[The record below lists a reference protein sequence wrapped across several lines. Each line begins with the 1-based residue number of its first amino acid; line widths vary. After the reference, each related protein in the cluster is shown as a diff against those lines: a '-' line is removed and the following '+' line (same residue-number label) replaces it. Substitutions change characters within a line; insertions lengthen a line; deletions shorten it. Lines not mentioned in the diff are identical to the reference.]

1 MLPIFHRTVSFLLLS
16 LSCVTAP
23 AHAMLMASVSCAGI
37 CTITPD
43 DGNVAIPDPENFS
56 LEVDWSPQ
64 HLALIEPDDD
74 RGEWL
79 FRLIFQITGGEP
91 INSGGMGAIDLIDT
105 SGVPIAELNVGIDD
119 LSGAPITVNYEI
131 FGPDTGSTFVA
142 RGFTLGPSSLNPD
155 PTNPITGLEFV
166 RAEISASQGG
176 LEVGVK
182 PVPIPGTVAL
192 FSLGVLVLGSR
203 KARLGRQPHRA
214 SLPGS

>member
-1 MLPIFHRTVSFLLLS
+1 
-16 LSCVTAP
+16 
-23 AHAMLMASVSCAGI
+23 MLMASVSCAGI

-131 FGPDTGSTFVA
+131 FGPDTGSSFVA
-142 RGFTLGPSSLNPD
+142 RGFTLAIDQRVREVLSAAVRLNQRPAIHSLQ
-155 PTNPITGLEFV
+155 
-166 RAEISASQGG
+166 RASQ
-176 LEVGVK
+176 
-182 PVPIPGTVAL
+182 A
-192 FSLGVLVLGSR
+192 
-203 KARLGRQPHRA
+203 A
-214 SLPGS
+214 